1 MARCGPSCKCYGR
14 DLTPPPIAIRIMMAI
29 VIASAMMML
38 MMMPVVMMVVGTFLN
53 PTKTTL
59 AGIPVALATVCSH
72 VVETC

>member
-1 MARCGPSCKCYGR
+1 
-14 DLTPPPIAIRIMMAI
+14 MMAI